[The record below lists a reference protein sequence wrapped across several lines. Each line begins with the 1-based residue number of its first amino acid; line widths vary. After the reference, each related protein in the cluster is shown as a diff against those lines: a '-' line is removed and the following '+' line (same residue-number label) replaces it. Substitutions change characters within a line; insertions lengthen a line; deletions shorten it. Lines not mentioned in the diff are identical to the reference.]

1 MGQAAVTDAARKDEA
16 ALEDYRS
23 GRDFGQ
29 QTELAKLEFGYS
41 EKLLEI
47 EAQNALDLLKE
58 KEIKSV

>member
-29 QTELAKLEFGYS
+29 AKELAELEFGYS
-41 EKLLEI
+41 EQLI
-47 EAQNALDLLKE
+47 AQEAQNAIDLLIQEQKAY
-58 KEIKSV
+58 